1 MTKKAK
7 SPVRPVVLN
16 IAGHDSSGMAGLT
29 ADIRVQSAL
38 GVHSAATISANTAQ
52 TNIAVNAINPVDEAT
67 FCSQLDA
74 GLSLPIDVIKTGLM
88 VSTEQIHALHERLQ
102 RRSIPLV
109 CDPVL
114 SSSSGTSF
122 QGEDYLTALRDKLL
136 PLVRV
141 VTPNIEEASKICGLK
156 IRTTDDVEAAA
167 KMILAMGANSVI
179 IKGGHSVQPWAQ
191 DYYLDETRSFWLSSR
206 RIDSINT
213 RGTGCV
219 FASALASA
227 LALNYSEY
235 DAAVI
240 AKMSINQGLRLGYGT
255 ETEQGPVSVDS
266 FPCHQ
271 IDLPCLTREAS
282 FNFSEFDF
290 PECNQPILGLYP
302 IVDRAEWIQRLA
314 PSGISTIQLRVKD
327 LEGDALEQEVKAA
340 IKLSNKHHCR
350 LFINDYWQLAIKHQ
364 AYGVHL
370 GQEDLSTAGVTAI
383 HKAGLRLG
391 ISSHCHY
398 EVARAHSYRPSYIAC
413 GPVFPTKT
421 KVMPWIPHG
430 IDGLAYWRKVLNYP
444 VVAIGG
450 IDEQRLPRVLAT
462 GVDSVAMISAITQA
476 TAPESMALSLVQQ
489 FNSIKPLTE

>member
-7 SPVRPVVLN
+7 SPVRPIVLN
-16 IAGHDSSGMAGLT
+16 IAGHDSSGMAGVS
-29 ADIRVQSAL
+29 ADTRVQSAL

-52 TNIAVNAINPVDEAT
+52 TNIAIHAINPVDEAS

-74 GLSLPIDVIKTGLM
+74 GLSLPIDVIKTGLI
-88 VSTEQIHALHERLQ
+88 VSAEQIHTLHERLHH
-102 RRSIPLV
+102 RSLPVV

-114 SSSSGTSF
+114 SSSSGATF
-122 QGEDYLTALRDKLL
+122 QDDDYLVTLREKLL
-136 PLVRV
+136 PMTSV
-141 VTPNIEEASKICGLK
+141 VTPNIEEASKISGLK

-167 KMILAMGANSVI
+167 KMILAMGADSVI

-191 DYYLDETRSFWLSSR
+191 DYYLDDTRSFWLSSR
-206 RIDSINT
+206 RIETINT

-227 LALNYSEY
+227 LALNYSKY

-240 AKMSINQGLRLGYGT
+240 AKMTINQGLRLGYST

-282 FNFSEFDF
+282 FDFSEFDF

-302 IVDRAEWIQRLA
+302 IVDRAEWIERLA
-314 PSGISTIQLRVKD
+314 SSGISTIQLRVKD
-327 LEGDALEQEVKAA
+327 LEGDALEQEIKSA
-340 IKLSNKHHCR
+340 IELSNKHNCR
-350 LFINDYWQLAIKHQ
+350 LFINDYWQLAIKYN

-370 GQEDLSTAGVTAI
+370 GQDDLGTADVTAI
-383 HKAGLRLG
+383 HSAGLRLG
-391 ISSHCHY
+391 ISTHCHY

-413 GPVFPTKT
+413 GPVFPTRT
-421 KVMPWIPHG
+421 KMMPWIPHG
-430 IDGLAYWRKVLNYP
+430 IDGLAYWRRVLNYP

-450 IDEQRLPRVLAT
+450 IDEQRLPKVVAT

-476 TAPESMALSLVQQ
+476 TSPESVALSLVQQ
-489 FNSIKPLTE
+489 FNSLKPLTV